1 MIESL
6 SDTNFTQNLILFIS
20 VITIMTVVYP
30 IAGYY
35 QSKRLRDQM
44 VSWAYNKTLW
54 YRTSII
60 WSWVPTLVIVF
71 SVLISGFSFADL
83 GFVTPS
89 SQINEVD
96 NLYFYGALAGAAIYF
111 LYSLYAIIS
120 FRLSNRIREEHA
132 NKIPA
137 AMKMMLPVTQ
147 KEKRA
152 WTLLAISAGITEEIN
167 YRGYLFLAIPLIF
180 PWVNGV
186 AIIAISSLLFA
197 IGHIYQGKEAFKPA
211 IAGVAIGTI
220 FYLTGSL
227 YPVIIIH
234 IAQDLVAKELLKEEL

>member
-1 MIESL
+1 MIISP
-6 SDTNFTQNLILFIS
+6 SDTIYTLNLILFIA

-44 VSWAYNKTLW
+44 MNWAYNKALW

-60 WSWVPTLVIVF
+60 WSWVPTLVIVL
-71 SVLISGFSFADL
+71 SVLISGFSFAEL

-89 SQINEVD
+89 SQINEVG

-111 LYSLYAIIS
+111 IYSLYAIIS
-120 FRLSNRIREEHA
+120 FRLSDKIREEHA

-137 AMKMMLPVTQ
+137 AMRMMLPVTL

-152 WTLLAISAGITEEIN
+152 WTLLAISAGLTEEIN
-167 YRGYLFLAIPLIF
+167 YRGYLFFATPLIF
-180 PWVNGV
+180 GPTNGLI
-186 AIIAISSLLFA
+186 IIAISSVLFA
-197 IGHIYQGKEAFKPA
+197 IGHIYQGKEALKPA
-211 IAGVAIGTI
+211 LAGVAIGTI
-220 FYLTGSL
+220 FYLTGSI

-234 IAQDLVAKELLKEEL
+234 IAQDLVAKELLKEEV